1 MSETNATYAQLAVEN
16 LELANLAANRLN
28 TIRELESRVASTYQ
42 ANDLLLAMQNA
53 LLTNTQ
59 FIDALVATL
68 ADHKSFNQRSA
79 IDYGSLVRELEL
91 DTLAET
97 IAGCFD
103 SGDIAEWINIDYDDL
118 SRHISYTD
126 LACELDY
133 SDLAA
138 NINYE
143 DTIDE
148 VVREKLEDL
157 QLKNCNITFS

>member
-16 LELANLAANRLN
+16 LELANLAANRLS
-28 TIRELESRVASTYQ
+28 TIKELESQVAAKHRAT
-42 ANDLLLAMQNA
+42 DLLLALQNA
-53 LLTNTQ
+53 LLMDNQ
-59 FIDALVATL
+59 FIDTLVSTL
-68 ADHKSFNQRSA
+68 ADHKAFNQRSA
-79 IDYGSLVRELEL
+79 IDYGTLVRELEL

-103 SGDIAEWINIDYDDL
+103 SGDIAEWVNIDYDDL